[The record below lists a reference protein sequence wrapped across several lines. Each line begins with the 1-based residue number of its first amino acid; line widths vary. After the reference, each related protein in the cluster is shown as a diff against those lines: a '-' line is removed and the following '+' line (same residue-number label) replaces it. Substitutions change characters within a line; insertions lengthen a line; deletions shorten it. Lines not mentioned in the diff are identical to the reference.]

1 MLESYRVILA
11 SNSPRR
17 KELLAGVGISFEV
30 MTIPGI
36 DESFPDTLKGGDIPL
51 FLARKKSD
59 AYQDI
64 LRDNVLVITADT
76 IVWQDGKVL
85 GKPKDRREAVEMIAE
100 LSGRS
105 HTVYTGVCVR
115 SATKEEAF
123 YTESKVFFDELTAD
137 EIEYYVDN
145 FKPYDK
151 AGAYGIQEWIGYVA
165 IEGIEGSFFNV
176 MGLPV
181 QRLYVELSEFIKGL

>member
-17 KELLAGVGISFEV
+17 KELLTGVGVSFEV

-51 FLARKKSD
+51 FLARKKCD

-76 IVWQDGKVL
+76 IVWQEGKVVTTTEVDE
-85 GKPKDRREAVEMIAE
+85 GEITENYFDGIDWIAE
-100 LSGRS
+100 IDNVANALAEISDLVETFGVRYHILSLEGL
-105 HTVYTGVCVR
+105 
-115 SATKEEAF
+115 KEFASTAKDFTIYNEEDYFNDVAEILVAIS
-123 YTESKVFFDELTAD
+123 ESKALAAELEFAQFFL
-137 EIEYYVDN
+137 I
-145 FKPYDK
+145 
-151 AGAYGIQEWIGYVA
+151 
-165 IEGIEGSFFNV
+165 
-176 MGLPV
+176 
-181 QRLYVELSEFIKGL
+181 

>member
-105 HTVYTGVCVR
+105 HTVYTGVCVL
-115 SATKEEAF
+115 EALLKKRLF
-123 YTESKVFFDELTAD
+123 
-137 EIEYYVDN
+137 
-145 FKPYDK
+145 
-151 AGAYGIQEWIGYVA
+151 IQSLRYFLM
-165 IEGIEGSFFNV
+165 S
-176 MGLPV
+176 
-181 QRLYVELSEFIKGL
+181 

>member
-17 KELLAGVGISFEV
+17 KELLTGVGVSFEV

-51 FLARKKSD
+51 FLARKKCD

-85 GKPKDRREAVEMIAE
+85 GKPKDRREAVEMITA
-100 LSGRS
+100 LSARS

-115 SATKEEAF
+115 STTKEEAF
-123 YTESKVFFDELTAD
+123 YTESKVFFDELSVD

-151 AGAYGIQEWIGYVA
+151 AGAYGIQEWIGYIAVRK
-165 IEGIEGSFFNV
+165 IEGSYFNI
-176 MGLPV
+176 MGLPI
-181 QRLYVELSEFIKGL
+181 QRLYQVLKQF

>member
-17 KELLAGVGISFEV
+17 KELLAGVGISFDV

-151 AGAYGIQEWIGYVA
+151 AGAYGIQEWIGYIAVKK
-165 IEGIEGSFFNV
+165 IEGSYFNIK
-176 MGLPV
+176 GIPI
-181 QRLYVELSEFIKGL
+181 QRLYQVLKQF